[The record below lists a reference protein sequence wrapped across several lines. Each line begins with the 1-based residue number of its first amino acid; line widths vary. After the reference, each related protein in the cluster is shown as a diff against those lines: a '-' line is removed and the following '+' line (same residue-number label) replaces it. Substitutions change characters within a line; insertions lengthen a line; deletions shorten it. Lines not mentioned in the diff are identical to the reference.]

1 MMKLPLAHKKLLV
14 VIFSVGSDRLGLPLS
29 VEEVL
34 KATSSCSYLC
44 LVGYN
49 SGFPHCCR
57 HWEMIKEAKDNKWHD
72 FHTFFFTGLF
82 LSASY
87 CNSCSNIIRH
97 TNHCLDFWWGKYHL
111 LPLLVTFS
119 TGQVIWKWQHHNR
132 SYLHRRRDFSKEW
145 ILDSINALLP
155 NAQNFSG
162 KTLKSDYL
170 VVMKTERAHTEE
182 ERPGRSVTRLPTAS
196 LTFLGNTGFSCWS
209 LWALKAQAQRMKC
222 AAVTVLLSSLFN
234 RWMIK

>member
-14 VIFSVGSDRLGLPLS
+14 VIFSVGSDRLGLPLY

-34 KATSSCSYLC
+34 RATSSCSYLC

-57 HWEMIKEAKDNKWHD
+57 HWEIIREAKDNKWHD
-72 FHTFFFTGLF
+72 FHTFFFTGLL

-97 TNHCLDFWWGKYHL
+97 TNHCQDFWWGKYHL
-111 LPLLVTFS
+111 LVLLVTFS
-119 TGQVIWKWQHHNR
+119 TGQVIWNWQRHNH
-132 SYLHRRRDFSKEW
+132 SYLHRRKDFSKEW

-170 VVMKTERAHTEE
+170 VVMKNRTCPHMRGEAREE
-182 ERPGRSVTRLPTAS
+182 CDSAPYSKSHIPGKYRLFLLKSV
-196 LTFLGNTGFSCWS
+196 
-209 LWALKAQAQRMKC
+209 
-222 AAVTVLLSSLFN
+222 SSEGTSTTNETCSSNCIAIITLQ
-234 RWMIK
+234 